1 MVRRRQIGRAPQQ
14 IMIVRAKLEL
24 LLINRVGHI
33 ARLPCNIDDV
43 SNAYV
48 AYAHHASGSQK
59 GIPFNTTALL
69 VGRMT
74 HVLPK
79 IFGVLSRL
87 LPSGYAFDT

>member
-1 MVRRRQIGRAPQQ
+1 MIRRRHIGRAPQQ

-24 LLINRVGHI
+24 LLKKRDGHV

-48 AYAHHASGSQK
+48 TNAHHAKGSQQ
-59 GIPFNTTALL
+59 GFPFNTTALL

>member
-1 MVRRRQIGRAPQQ
+1 MTHPQRL
-14 IMIVRAKLEL
+14 RAKLEPL
-24 LLINRVGHI
+24 LMNRVGNV
-33 ARLPCNIDDV
+33 ARLPCNVDDV

-48 AYAHHASGSQK
+48 ANAHHASGSQQAF
-59 GIPFNTTALL
+59 PFNTTASL

-74 HVLPK
+74 YVSIK